1 MAEQTSR
8 SVRREREV
16 QLAAMV
22 PPSVRRAVRRR
33 AEEEGTTVRTVLL
46 RALKR
51 AGIIA
56 IDEAEL
62 TDRRTGGRDVG
73 DGRP

>member
-1 MAEQTSR
+1 MVDQTGR
-8 SVRREREV
+8 SGRREREV

-62 TDRRTGGRDVG
+62 TDRRTGIRDADG
-73 DGRP
+73 GRP

>member
-1 MAEQTSR
+1 MVERTGRAG
-8 SVRREREV
+8 RREHEV

-51 AGIIA
+51 AGIIT

-62 TDRRTGGRDVG
+62 TDRRTGVRDA
-73 DGRP
+73 DDARP